1 MSEIFVGILGAS
13 LSAGIL
19 IGIFLAFSSLVDQ
32 RYAAK
37 WRFWI
42 WTVIALRLLIPIG
55 WFPSGSDK
63 AAEEQGAIYSS
74 ETGTGTEDYRP
85 GRTYPRFE
93 IVIPQRLV
101 EPISRPSETES
112 DGGINKSA
120 SPLSVMSAVW
130 AAGAVILFAGQLST
144 FLLYKRK
151 MRKHGCKL
159 TEGSAYDTF
168 ISLRR
173 EVAPHGRLELIYS
186 PDAPTPMIMG
196 YLRPIMVLPRA
207 DYTQEQMS
215 FIIKHELI
223 HFKRRDIWVKLLMA
237 AAVSLH
243 WFNPLVW
250 LMRRRADVDMELSV
264 DDGVVANAG
273 FDVKKAYTEAIYST
287 IAEKSPAPSGLSTGF
302 AGGKKILK
310 KRFLNIMTKFN
321 KKSGAVLL
329 IAVAVLVVIV
339 GAVIGFSKI
348 PDSVSDVTPNE
359 EDMNPPVT
367 DGPANVGD
375 ENEVPNPEN
384 PEPQPQPEPEN
395 TGFTVPDGYTEH
407 QTSMLAAHLEK
418 PEGAPSWQLTD
429 YETDNYLSVR
439 FALPENWN
447 FNGFSVADDEN
458 GKALEIIGNPFP
470 ADDYNPDF
478 FRQFPV
484 GTELPKDYTPV
495 DGEAENV
502 RVLEE
507 GEHEWSPEEPY
518 LFKSRSIVS
527 FMSGD
532 YENSTYI
539 VRDGEWCMYVNFI
552 KTDPDDSGFEE
563 RCENILRTV
572 TIAQIVTLNQTVS
585 VSSGDYASGDG
596 REFDIYFRLLDG
608 MSVSRSDGENPYLDF
623 MPNGKWN
630 IYNADG
636 AAIGA
641 VSFDEYSPETTR
653 SERDIYAPISERF
666 DVEGTYKRLI
676 SNATFEIATVAVMR
690 DGRENYGILSYN
702 ADLNVYAA
710 FEFDSGMIEKEDVE
724 VIAGLVRIE
733 ERR

>member
-1 MSEIFVGILGAS
+1 MSEIFVEILGAS
-13 LSAGIL
+13 LSTGIL
-19 IGIFLAFSSLVDQ
+19 IAVLLLLSPLVNQ

-42 WTVIALRLLIPIG
+42 WAVIAVRLLIPI
-55 WFPSGSDK
+55 SGFSSK
-63 AAEEQGAIYSS
+63 EGGANEPQTQYSS
-74 ETGTGTEDYRP
+74 EIEAEYRQEQ
-85 GRTYPRFE
+85 TFPRVV
-93 IVIPQRLV
+93 IAIPQQLV
-101 EPISRPSETES
+101 EPINRPEEIRP
-112 DGGINKSA
+112 DGSPKKA
-120 SPLSVMSAVW
+120 VSPLSVISAVW

-418 PEGAPSWQLTD
+418 PEGAPSWQLTA

-447 FNGFSVADDEN
+447 FDGFSVADDEN
-458 GKALEIIGNPFP
+458 GKALGIGNPFP
-470 ADDYNPDF
+470 ADDYDPDF
-478 FRQFPV
+478 LRQFPV

-495 DGEAENV
+495 DGEAGNV

-518 LFKSRSIVS
+518 LFRSRSIVS
-527 FMSGD
+527 FRSGE
-532 YENSTYI
+532 YENLTYI
-539 VRDGEWCMYVNFI
+539 I
-552 KTDPDDSGFEE
+552 
-563 RCENILRTV
+563 
-572 TIAQIVTLNQTVS
+572 
-585 VSSGDYASGDG
+585 
-596 REFDIYFRLLDG
+596 
-608 MSVSRSDGENPYLDF
+608 
-623 MPNGKWN
+623 
-630 IYNADG
+630 
-636 AAIGA
+636 
-641 VSFDEYSPETTR
+641 
-653 SERDIYAPISERF
+653 
-666 DVEGTYKRLI
+666 
-676 SNATFEIATVAVMR
+676 R
-690 DGRENYGILSYN
+690 DGRENFGILSYN
-702 ADLNVYAA
+702 AELNVYVA
-710 FEFDSGMIEKEDVE
+710 FEFDSEMISKEDVE
-724 VIAGLVRIE
+724 AIASSVRIE
-733 ERR
+733 ERW

>member
-1 MSEIFVGILGAS
+1 MSEIFVEILGAS
-13 LSAGIL
+13 LSTGIL
-19 IGIFLAFSSLVDQ
+19 IAVLLLLSPLVNQ

-42 WTVIALRLLIPIG
+42 WAVIAVRLLIPI
-55 WFPSGSDK
+55 SGFSSK
-63 AAEEQGAIYSS
+63 EGGANEPQTQYSS
-74 ETGTGTEDYRP
+74 EIEAEYRQEQ
-85 GRTYPRFE
+85 TFPRVV
-93 IVIPQRLV
+93 IAIPQQLV
-101 EPISRPSETES
+101 EPINRPEEIRP
-112 DGGINKSA
+112 DGSPKKA
-120 SPLSVMSAVW
+120 VSPLSVISAVW

-359 EDMNPPVT
+359 EDMNPPDT

-418 PEGAPSWQLTD
+418 PEGAPSWQLTA

-447 FNGFSVADDEN
+447 FDGFSVADDEN
-458 GKALEIIGNPFP
+458 GKALGIGNPFP
-470 ADDYNPDF
+470 ADDYDPDF
-478 FRQFPV
+478 LRQFPV

-495 DGEAENV
+495 DGEAGNV

-518 LFKSRSIVS
+518 LFRSRSIVS

-572 TIAQIVTLNQTVS
+572 TIAQIVTLNQTIS
-585 VSSGDYASGDG
+585 VSPADYASGEG
-596 REFDIYFRLLDG
+596 REFDLNFWLLDG
-608 MSVSRSDGENPYLDF
+608 MSVLKASNEENPYLYPI
-623 MPNGKWN
+623 PNGTCY

-636 AAIGA
+636 AIVGA
-641 VSFDEYSPETTR
+641 VSFDKYEPENTR
-653 SERDIYAPISERF
+653 NERDIFAPIASLF
-666 DVEGTYKRLI
+666 DVEGTYRRLI
-676 SNATFEIATVAVMR
+676 SNETYEIATVTVRR
-690 DGRENYGILSYN
+690 DGKENFGILSYN
-702 ADLNVYAA
+702 TELNVYVA
-710 FEFDSGMIEKEDVE
+710 FDFDSEMIDKEDVE
-724 VIAGLVRIE
+724 AIASLVRIE
-733 ERR
+733 ERW